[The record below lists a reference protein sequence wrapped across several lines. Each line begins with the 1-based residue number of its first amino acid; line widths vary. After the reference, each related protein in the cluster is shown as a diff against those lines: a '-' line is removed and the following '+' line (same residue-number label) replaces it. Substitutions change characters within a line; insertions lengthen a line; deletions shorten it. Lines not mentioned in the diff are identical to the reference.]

1 MCIRDR
7 HEYSMLGAGSL
18 ISPKRII
25 ASKKLYKG
33 SPAKE
38 SRDLTCEEI
47 EYINFSAS
55 HYAKL
60 TKDYG

>member
-1 MCIRDR
+1 MEKKMKI
-7 HEYSMLGAGSL
+7 SL
-18 ISPKRII
+18 ISPKKII
-25 ASKKLYKG
+25 ASKKLFKG

-38 SRDLTCEEI
+38 SRDLTYEEI

-60 TKDYG
+60 AKDYG